1 VRALCRFWRRSDG
14 LAPKLGGMHILRIA
28 TRESPLALWQ
38 AEHVQT
44 LLRQAHPHLDVQLV
58 PMTTTGD
65 QRLSGPL
72 SASGGKGLFV
82 KELESALLE
91 GRADIAV
98 HSMKDVPVQQPD
110 GLSLCSFLA
119 GEDPRDA
126 FVSNQFP
133 TLLALPQG
141 ARLGT
146 ASLRRQVQ
154 AKVLRPDLQIEVL
167 RGNVGTRLRKLDE
180 GQFDAILL
188 ACAGLIRLGLAE
200 RIRST
205 LGPED
210 FIPAIGQG
218 IVGIE
223 CRTADAATQ
232 ALCAVLDDPESRIRL
247 SAERRFNA
255 VLGGACQAPIA
266 GHATRLPD
274 GQLRLCGLVGTP
286 DGQIVLQGECSG
298 PIEQAEAL
306 GEALAQELLQR
317 GAEDILRGLGHEQA
331 LGASGE

>member
-1 VRALCRFWRRSDG
+1 MSAL
-14 LAPKLGGMHILRIA
+14 HIA

-38 AEHVQT
+38 AEHVKA
-44 LLRQAHPHLDVQLV
+44 LLEAAHTGLSVTLV

-82 KELESALLE
+82 KELEAALLE

-98 HSMKDVPVQQPD
+98 HSMKDVPVRQPA
-110 GLSLCSFLA
+110 GLMLAAFLP

-126 FVSNQFP
+126 FVSNYHAS
-133 TLLALPQG
+133 LAGLPQH

-154 AKVLRPDLQIEVL
+154 AKALRPDLQIEVL

-180 GQFDAILL
+180 GRYDAILL
-188 ACAGLIRLGLAE
+188 ACAGLMRLGLAA
-200 RIRST
+200 RIRERLDAET
-205 LGPED
+205 

-223 CRTADAATQ
+223 CRSADAATQ
-232 ALCAVLDDPESRIRL
+232 ALLAPLNDAESTLRL
-247 SAERRFNA
+247 TAERRFNA
-255 VLGGACQAPIA
+255 VLGGACQAPVA
-266 GHATRLPD
+266 GHATRTAN
-274 GQLRLCGLVGTP
+274 GQLRLHGLVGRP
-286 DGQIVLQGECSG
+286 DGSLVLRDEISG
-298 PIEQAEAL
+298 AAADAAQL
-306 GEALAQELLQR
+306 GAALAQRLLDA
-317 GAEDILRGLGHEQA
+317 GAREILAALGHGSDE
-331 LGASGE
+331 